1 MEQRTWSPSTESILT
16 PFGSS
21 QLQTGLPERKISRLR
36 EEEKDPGIPEDR
48 SARGNVYPVRK
59 HCCAREEPIIN
70 VSVLFNRGINYMQL
84 SALILRVL
92 PEKVLHMYKPT

>member
-48 SARGNVYPVRK
+48 SILSLLIVQRGQVWQPQVTHFRHIYLIWLL
-59 HCCAREEPIIN
+59 A
-70 VSVLFNRGINYMQL
+70 SLFTGGIVCIQGWESGSPDL
-84 SALILRVL
+84 
-92 PEKVLHMYKPT
+92 